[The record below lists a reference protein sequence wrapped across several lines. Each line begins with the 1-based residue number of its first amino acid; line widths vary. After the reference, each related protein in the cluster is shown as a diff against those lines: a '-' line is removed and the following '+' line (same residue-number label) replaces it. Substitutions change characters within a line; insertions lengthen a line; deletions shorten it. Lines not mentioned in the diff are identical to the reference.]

1 MRKTLLLL
9 SMVFVLLSS
18 AAAFA
23 GKQDFVLVNKT
34 GVEINAV
41 YVSPSKSN
49 DWEEDIL
56 GEDTLDDGESVKIT
70 FDRGENAS
78 MWDLRIE
85 DHDGNSIEWTD
96 IPLKKISEITLKYNK
111 KTGEGTASFK

>member
-9 SMVFVLLSS
+9 SMFFVLLAS

-23 GKQDFVLVNKT
+23 GAQDFVLVNKT

-41 YVSPSKSN
+41 YVSPSKRN

-56 GEDTLDDGESVKIT
+56 GDDTLPDGESVEIT

-85 DHDGNSIEWTD
+85 DSDGNSIEWEN
-96 IPLKKISEITLKYNK
+96 IPLKKVSEVTLKYNK

>member
-1 MRKTLLLL
+1 MKKTLLLL
-9 SMVFVLLSS
+9 SMFFVLLAS
-18 AAAFA
+18 AAFA

-34 GVEINAV
+34 GVEIHAV

-56 GEDTLDDGESVKIT
+56 GDDTLPNGESVEIT
-70 FDRGENAS
+70 FDRSENAS

-85 DHDGNSIEWTD
+85 DSDGNSIEWSD
-96 IPLKKISEITLKYNK
+96 IPLKKVNKITLTYNQK
-111 KTGEGTASFK
+111 SGKGTATFD